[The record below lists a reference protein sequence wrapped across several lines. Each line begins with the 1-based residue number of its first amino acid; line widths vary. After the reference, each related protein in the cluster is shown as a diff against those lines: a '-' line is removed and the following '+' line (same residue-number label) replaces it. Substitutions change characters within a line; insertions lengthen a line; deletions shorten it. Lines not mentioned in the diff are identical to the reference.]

1 MDSII
6 GFLNAFHLLYAGRE
20 GHMSNGTNLM
30 SKLLNTGQRVS
41 AKSGSLSM
49 VCVQL
54 GQRKLSVIRS
64 SGVSAIE
71 GLLKY

>member
-1 MDSII
+1 MDNPAEKVDECP
-6 GFLNAFHLLYAGRE
+6 LNRGR
-20 GHMSNGTNLM
+20 
-30 SKLLNTGQRVS
+30 
-41 AKSGSLSM
+41 

-54 GQRKLSVIRS
+54 GLRKLSVIRS